1 MATYLRPVV
10 GIAISFLEILHI
22 GRGFRRWIRT
32 YGNTVDVIMTISKNV
47 KIYNSPPS
55 IQIRKR
61 QNWLIVDSIISE
73 ISYKLPLYY
82 LRIYSVYNADNQYS
96 LKILVPNTSNGD
108 TFQKKNKNTASPQIK
123 FFLQSVRK
131 QNVNCVGMR
140 PDTRMS

>member
-1 MATYLRPVV
+1 
-10 GIAISFLEILHI
+10 
-22 GRGFRRWIRT
+22 
-32 YGNTVDVIMTISKNV
+32 MTISKNV
-47 KIYNSPPS
+47 KTYNSTPS

-123 FFLQSVRK
+123 FF
-131 QNVNCVGMR
+131 
-140 PDTRMS
+140 